1 MDMKEM
7 QKAVYQNKLD
17 KGFNVTDLNL
27 EFCLLY
33 GEVAEA
39 YEAWLKKTGTV
50 GEELADVAIYLLG
63 LAEILGLDLQAE
75 IERKMEINRRRHY
88 EMKNGGFTENG
99 GGYRVVQYR
108 SIKPPSGPAAVFSRT
123 PPFLQII
130 RREASFSRSQTMR
143 IFFSP
148 RARQMGSASRSIP
161 VPYPFRRSEGRTL

>member
-17 KGFNVTDLNL
+17 KGFNVTDINL

-50 GEELADVAIYLLG
+50 GEELA
-63 LAEILGLDLQAE
+63 EILGLDLQAE

-88 EMKNGGFTENG
+88 EMKNGVLQKTE
-99 GGYRVVQYR
+99 
-108 SIKPPSGPAAVFSRT
+108 AVT
-123 PPFLQII
+123 
-130 RREASFSRSQTMR
+130 E
-143 IFFSP
+143 
-148 RARQMGSASRSIP
+148 
-161 VPYPFRRSEGRTL
+161 